1 MRQHALGTAVLINAI
16 LERLGPWYQIR
27 FVRIDTDNKKVVV
40 LIGSIRVIA
49 QTVSGDDRIWFSRSN
64 SIITEAEVHF
74 LKHLNG
80 IFGGKVRNDA
90 GELVSA

>member
-1 MRQHALGTAVLINAI
+1 MRQHSLGTAVLINGI

-27 FVRIDTDNKKVVV
+27 FVRIDTDNRKVLVD
-40 LIGSIRVIA
+40 IGSSRVIA
-49 QTVSGDDRIWFSRSN
+49 QMVSGSDRIWFCRSK

-80 IFGGKVRNDA
+80 IIGGKVRNDA